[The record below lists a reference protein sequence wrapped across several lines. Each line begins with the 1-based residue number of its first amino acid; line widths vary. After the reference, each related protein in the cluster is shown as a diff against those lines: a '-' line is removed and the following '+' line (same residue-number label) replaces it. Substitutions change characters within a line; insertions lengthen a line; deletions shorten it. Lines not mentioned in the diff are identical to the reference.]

1 MSTAASG
8 SDAAAS
14 GKIGDSIIL
23 EEEIDPN
30 YEPSQD
36 EVVEKVF
43 PELCTACGLI
53 RFLFAAIFGMAAAVP
68 AASAAAACSPAGEH
82 LSRQAEHNNGC
93 QHIVQSLTFTARA

>member
-8 SDAAAS
+8 SDAIS

-43 PELCTACGLI
+43 AWYMQRLWTRRARCVA
-53 RFLFAAIFGMAAAVP
+53 
-68 AASAAAACSPAGEH
+68 
-82 LSRQAEHNNGC
+82 
-93 QHIVQSLTFTARA
+93 ARAWRG